1 MFQSHNILK
10 QCGELAIVW
19 IKKLF
24 SSLYVSMLFQM
35 VGAVL
40 LSAFLYLFLDDLAH
54 QYIKQ
59 QNTDHLFFLS
69 AEKHHLYA
77 GLIALFVFFL
87 ISIKIIFNLVN
98 YIKIIE
104 HGIRELPKENKE
116 HSIPIKGNNELA
128 CLAKSV
134 NEIKEEIYKKNK
146 KEREAERSQRMLIT
160 NISHD
165 LRTPL
170 TSIICYLD
178 LATQKIPLANE
189 EYNYVV
195 SAKNLSYRLR
205 NLIRDLFFY
214 SKIISKDIKMNF
226 VKVNVNTLLYQ
237 ILELQREKIIF
248 NNLIEDSNKAQT
260 ILDIEYFYRI
270 IDNLLDNAIKYSNED
285 KKITLTTSFV
295 ENSVVI
301 EIQNHTDEDLSN
313 KIQNLSERLYRADE
327 NKNEQSSGL
336 GLSIVKE
343 LSQRMKIDFQLF
355 FENNTVF
362 ARLTFSN
369 T

>member
-1 MFQSHNILK
+1 MT
-10 QCGELAIVW
+10 
-19 IKKLF
+19 
-24 SSLYVSMLFQM
+24 
-35 VGAVL
+35 GAVL
-40 LSAFLYLFLDDLAH
+40 ISVFLYLFLDDLAH
-54 QYIKQ
+54 QYMQKEH
-59 QNTDHLFFLS
+59 TEHLFFLS

-87 ISIKIIFNLVN
+87 LSIVIILNLVS

-104 HGIRELPKENKE
+104 EGIRELPKENKE
-116 HSIPIKGNNELA
+116 HTIPVKGSSELA
-128 CLAKSV
+128 RLAKSV
-134 NEIKEEIYKKNK
+134 NEIKEEIYKKNE

-178 LATQKIPLANE
+178 LATQKISLENE
-189 EYNYVV
+189 EYSYVS
-195 SAKNLSYRLR
+195 SARNLSYRLR
-205 NLIRDLFFY
+205 NLIGDLFFY

-226 VKVNVNTLLYQ
+226 VKVNINTLLYQ

-260 ILDIEYFYRI
+260 VLDIEHFHRI
-270 IDNLLDNAIKYSNED
+270 IDNLLDNAIKYSAED
-285 KKITLTTSFV
+285 KKITLTTSYV
-295 ENSVVI
+295 KNTVVI
-301 EIQNHTDEDLSN
+301 EIENYTDEDLSD
-313 KIQNLSERLYRADE
+313 KIQLLSERLYRADE
-327 NKNEQSSGL
+327 NKNEMSSGL

-355 FENNTVF
+355 FENNVIT

-369 T
+369 N